1 MASSPRVTAAVA
13 GVLAAFLADPA
24 AERYGLDIMQVTGYP
39 SGTVYPILS
48 RLHQAGWLDA
58 HWEDIDPSAAGRP
71 ARRWFRLSAD
81 GLVTA
86 RTELAAYRQRTAA
99 PGAAVQVKPT
109 WAS

>member
-1 MASSPRVTAAVA
+1 MASSPRMTAAVA
-13 GVLAAFLADPA
+13 GVLAAFLTDPA

-48 RLHQAGWLDA
+48 RLQHAGWLDA

-71 ARRWFRLSAD
+71 ARRWYRLSAD
-81 GLVTA
+81 GLVAA
-86 RTELAAYRQRTAA
+86 RAGLAAYRQRTAT
-99 PGAAVQVKPT
+99 PGAAVRVEPT